1 MASNLSRELWID
13 LARDPPG
20 AYRRLMRE
28 YPRVPALALAA
39 IAVLVVSGCV
49 EAAPS
54 EPPAPTASAEPVFAS
69 EEEAL
74 AAATEAYAA
83 YLAVSDEVARDGW
96 TGTGALGDVAGGD
109 ALKEDIRIAANFFD
123 RGYIQEGSS
132 AFDSMSIQQSTT
144 DSSDLI
150 ITTYVCLDVS
160 AVDILDADGRSVV
173 PGDRA
178 DRYPLELMF
187 ATDSSIG
194 RGFILV
200 RSDSWSGTDFCSR

>member
-28 YPRVPALALAA
+28 YPRVPALALAVL
-39 IAVLVVSGCV
+39 AVLVVSGCV

-83 YLAVSDEVARDGW
+83 YLAVSDEVLGDGGAEPERVNQVARGSARDEALSSFESFSAQKFRS
-96 TGTGALGDVAGGD
+96 TGNT
-109 ALKEDIRIAANFFD
+109 
-123 RGYIQEGSS
+123 
-132 AFDSMSIQQSTT
+132 AFDELVVQSYLP
-144 DSSDLI
+144 DGNSDAEVVTI
-150 ITTYVCLDVS
+150 YVCVDIS
-160 AVDILDADGRSVV
+160 AVDVLDDTGRSVV
-173 PGDRA
+173 APTRA
-178 DRYPLELMF
+178 DFQAYEVAFDTHPANEGAL
-187 ATDSSIG
+187 I
-194 RGFILV
+194 V
-200 RSDSWSGTDFCSR
+200 SRA